1 MNKDSTSALCASLD
15 WDKQG
20 GLLPAIVQDAA
31 TLRVL
36 MLGYMDRGA
45 LEATLAEGRVSFFS
59 RSRGTR
65 WRKGDTSGHW
75 LETIE
80 VHADCDRDSLLVMAR
95 AHGPTCHLDRCSCF
109 GEVPGDTLA
118 ELDAVVAER
127 VLVPRGRYTDRLL
140 ASPLKAVA
148 QKVGEEGVEVALAA
162 VSEDDEALLGE
173 AADLLYHLVVL
184 LRRRGLSIARA
195 LGVLRSRAGN

>member
-1 MNKDSTSALCASLD
+1 MSVDPASLD

-75 LETIE
+75 LELVD
-80 VHADCDRDSLLVMAR
+80 VHADCDRDTLLVMAR

-109 GEVPGDTLA
+109 GDVPGDALA

-127 VLVPRGRYTDRLL
+127 ALAPRGRYTDRLL
-140 ASPLKAVA
+140 ASPVKVVA

-162 VSEDDEALLGE
+162 VSEGDDALLGE
-173 AADLLYHLVVL
+173 SADLLYHLVVL
-184 LRRRGLSIARA
+184 LRRRGLSIAKA
-195 LGVLRSRAGN
+195 AMVLRSRANN

>member
-1 MNKDSTSALCASLD
+1 MNPQSASFDPATLD

-59 RSRGTR
+59 RSRGMR

-75 LETIE
+75 LEVVD
-80 VHADCDRDSLLVMAR
+80 VHADCDRDTLLVLAR
-95 AHGPTCHLDRCSCF
+95 AHGSTCHLDRCSCF
-109 GEVPGDTLA
+109 GDAPGDVLA
-118 ELDAVVAER
+118 ELDAVVADR
-127 VLVPRGRYTDRLL
+127 AQAPRGRYTDRLL
-140 ASPLKAVA
+140 AAPVTC
-148 QKVGEEGVEVALAA
+148 
-162 VSEDDEALLGE
+162 
-173 AADLLYHLVVL
+173 
-184 LRRRGLSIARA
+184 RRCSMAISIPKSGPSA
-195 LGVLRSRAGN
+195 SRAATSGLRKRWTRRPPTSCSCPTWSPNSTRRATRGCARCC